1 MGCIIFINN
10 KECKRNNIDY
20 LKEYQN
26 NFINDYIKR
35 LKLLN
40 MYSEKDILWLIDQK
54 KYYQSGNEKFKAGR
68 ISSSLIFPIAIVYV
82 SSITNKFDMV
92 TATYFIIIVFSVLSI
107 FLIVYYCIAPM
118 IYKIINRRKFI
129 ARDYEND
136 LSFILL
142 KFEK

>member
-54 KYYQSGNEKFKAGR
+54 KSIIKVEMR
-68 ISSSLIFPIAIVYV
+68 SLRQEGLVHP
-82 SSITNKFDMV
+82 
-92 TATYFIIIVFSVLSI
+92 
-107 FLIVYYCIAPM
+107 
-118 IYKIINRRKFI
+118 
-129 ARDYEND
+129 
-136 LSFILL
+136 
-142 KFEK
+142 

>member
-1 MGCIIFINN
+1 MYSYFLSDYIYTVTDKDKIKLKDLTKGKIVQLIVLIFFQQSCFCNNNIISINEDNVFLYFELIAIACLYIVVGCIIFINN

-54 KYYQSGNEKFKAGR
+54 K
-68 ISSSLIFPIAIVYV
+68 
-82 SSITNKFDMV
+82 
-92 TATYFIIIVFSVLSI
+92 VLS
-107 FLIVYYCIAPM
+107 
-118 IYKIINRRKFI
+118 KWK
-129 ARDYEND
+129 
-136 LSFILL
+136 
-142 KFEK
+142 

>member
-1 MGCIIFINN
+1 M
-10 KECKRNNIDY
+10 
-20 LKEYQN
+20 
-26 NFINDYIKR
+26 IK
-35 LKLLN
+35 
-40 MYSEKDILWLIDQK
+40 K

-92 TATYFIIIVFSVLSI
+92 TATYFIIIVFAVLSI